1 MSKVVTNMELV
12 EVSISTVPAS
22 GSKYYFPLNR
32 NVQKGKVYA
41 VELVNNTVMPIAPS
55 GATNVGSY
63 NAVTTIKEAK
73 TNNDKLSQMSN
84 GRLDPSNFVGQELL
98 FEPFDCDIQ
107 NSFIQVTNPASF
119 SSGQSFVFLFYYI
132 NLA

>member
-41 VELVNNTVMPIAPS
+41 IEIVSNSSMPIAPS
-55 GATNVGSY
+55 GATNVGSF

-73 TNNDKLSQMSN
+73 TNNDKLSQMAN
-84 GRLDPSNFVGQELL
+84 GRLDPSQYVGQELL

-107 NSFIQVTNPASF
+107 NSFVQVTNPASF
-119 SSGQSFVFLFYYI
+119 SINQSFVYLIYYN